1 MSGAAT
7 PRPIRAAALYVLAVF
22 GLGML
27 LGPIRELV
35 LAPRLGALPAAL
47 IEAPLVL
54 GFAWL
59 AARFLLR
66 RHAIPPGA
74 PRRVIA
80 AAALVLVLLVEFAAG
95 HLLRGWDL
103 AAWGAHLATPAGW
116 LSLALYGLFALW
128 PLLQRQPDV
137 EKP

>member
-1 MSGAAT
+1 VSGATT

-22 GLGML
+22 GLGLL

-35 LAPRLGALPAAL
+35 LAPRWGAAAAL

-54 GFAWL
+54 GFAWF

-74 PRRVIA
+74 PRRVMA